1 MKGSSHAQL
10 LPADYAAAAN
20 TIRGLAMD
28 IVQKANSGH
37 PGMPMGM
44 ADVAAVLW
52 LKHLNT
58 SATDPLW
65 PGRDRFVLSC
75 GHGSALLYSLL
86 HLAGYPVSI
95 DDLKRFRQLG
105 SITPGH
111 PEFGRT
117 PGVETTTGPLGQG
130 IANAV
135 GMALARH
142 MLAARFDSADP
153 SWFNNYTYVFC
164 GDGDMMEGISHEAA
178 SLAGHLKLGRLIAFY
193 DSNKIS
199 IEGSTDAAF
208 TEDVAAR
215 FKAYG
220 WKILTVDGHDFDQI
234 DKAIRKAKRNL
245 DAPTLVVCQTVIG
258 KGSPNKAGTA
268 KSHGEPLGIDEVKL
282 AKQALGLPDA
292 DFHVP
297 EEVHALFERRN
308 AATRR
313 LAARWKHL
321 HKAALKA
328 SPEFAAR
335 WKAHFEPEFPDSL
348 EAALPSFEK
357 PTATRAASGTVI
369 QALAKALP
377 CFVGGSADLA
387 PSTKT
392 WIDGVP
398 AVKAGDFSG
407 RNLQFGVREHA
418 MAAIQNGMLYY
429 GGLRPFTATFFV
441 FSDYLRPA
449 ARVAAISHL
458 PAIYVFTHD
467 SFYVG
472 EDGPTHEPVEHIAAL
487 RAMPNMTV
495 IRPADPTETGAAWLA
510 ALRNTTGPTAL
521 LLTRQNLPVID
532 RVKYPAASMLAKG
545 AYTMVQTGEDKP
557 DLIILASGSE
567 VSLALKAAEQLADV
581 NVRVVNMPSWELF
594 AKQPKA
600 YRDAV
605 IDPAC
610 TRRLV
615 VEAATSFGWAKYA
628 GTHGTYV
635 TLDRYGDSAPYQDL
649 EKAFGFTVENVVAKA
664 RELLG

>member
-1 MKGSSHAQL
+1 MPRFSTAE
-10 LPADYAAAAN
+10 YTAAAN
-20 TIRGLAMD
+20 TLRGLSID

-58 SATDPLW
+58 TAANPLW
-65 PGRDRFVLSC
+65 PNRDRFVLSC

-86 HLAGYPVSI
+86 HLAGHPISM
-95 DDLKRFRQLG
+95 DDLKSFRQLG

-130 IANAV
+130 FANAV
-135 GMALARH
+135 GMAIAQH
-142 MLAARFDSADP
+142 MMAARFNTADET
-153 SWFNNYTYVFC
+153 WFDNYTYAFC

-178 SLAGHLKLGRLIAFY
+178 SLAGHLKLGRLVAFY
-193 DSNKIS
+193 DANEIS
-199 IEGSTDAAF
+199 IEGSTDVTF

-220 WKILTVDGHDFDQI
+220 WKVVATDGHDVDQI

-245 DAPTLVVCQTVIG
+245 DAPTLVVCRTVIG
-258 KGSPNKAGTA
+258 KGSPNKAGSA
-268 KSHGEPLGIDEVKL
+268 KSHGEPLGADEVKL
-282 AKQALGLPDA
+282 TKQALGLPEA

-297 EEVHALFERRN
+297 ESVYALFERRN

-313 LAARWKHL
+313 LSTRWTRL
-321 HKAALKA
+321 HKGAMQT

-335 WKAHFEPEFPDSL
+335 WKAYFEPEFPETL
-348 EAALPSFEK
+348 EAALPAFEK
-357 PTATRAASGTVI
+357 AAATRAASGVVI

-387 PSTKT
+387 PSNKS
-392 WIDGVP
+392 WIDGAA
-398 AVKAGDFSG
+398 AVQPGDFSG
-407 RNLQFGVREHA
+407 RNFQFGVREHA

-449 ARVAAISHL
+449 IRVAAISHL
-458 PAIYVFTHD
+458 PAVYVFTHD

-472 EDGPTHEPVEHIAAL
+472 EDGPTHEPVEHIASL

-510 ALRNTTGPTAL
+510 ALRNTTGPTAI

-532 RVKYPAASMLAKG
+532 RATHPAAAMLAKG
-545 AYTMVQTGEDKP
+545 AYTLSQTGDGTP

-567 VSLALKAAEQLADV
+567 VSLAMKAAEQLADV
-581 NVRVVNMPSWELF
+581 NVRIVNMPSWELF
-594 AKQPKA
+594 EKQPRA
-600 YRDAV
+600 YRDSV

-610 TRRLV
+610 ASRLV
-615 VEAATSFGWAKYA
+615 IEAASSFGWAKYA
-628 GTHGTYV
+628 GDRGAYV
-635 TLDRYGDSAPYQDL
+635 TLDRYGDSAPCADL
-649 EKAFGFTVENVVAKA
+649 EKAFGFTVDNVVAKA

>member
-1 MKGSSHAQL
+1 MRSFSSAE
-10 LPADYAAAAN
+10 YASAAN
-20 TIRGLAMD
+20 TLRGLAMD
-28 IVQKANSGH
+28 VVQKANSGH

-52 LKHLNT
+52 LKHLNA
-58 SATDPLW
+58 SAATPLW
-65 PGRDRFVLSC
+65 PNRDRFVLSC

-105 SITPGH
+105 SLTPGH

-142 MLAARFDSADP
+142 MMAARLDTPAQPWFD
-153 SWFNNYTYVFC
+153 NYTYVFC

-199 IEGSTDAAF
+199 IEGSTEVAF

-220 WKILTVDGHDFDQI
+220 WKVLAIDGHDFDQI

-245 DAPTLVVCQTVIG
+245 DAPTLVVCKTVIG
-258 KGSPNKAGTA
+258 KGSPNKAGSA
-268 KSHGEPLGIDEVKL
+268 KAHGEPLGADEVKL
-282 AKQALGLPDA
+282 AKQALGLPVDA

-297 EEVHALFERRN
+297 ESVYALFERRN

-313 LAARWKHL
+313 LASRWKRL
-321 HKAALKA
+321 HKEALKA

-335 WKAHFEPEFPDSL
+335 WKAHFEPEFSDAL

-357 PTATRAASGTVI
+357 PTATRAA
-369 QALAKALP
+369 
-377 CFVGGSADLA
+377 
-387 PSTKT
+387 
-392 WIDGVP
+392 
-398 AVKAGDFSG
+398 
-407 RNLQFGVREHA
+407 
-418 MAAIQNGMLYY
+418 
-429 GGLRPFTATFFV
+429 
-441 FSDYLRPA
+441 
-449 ARVAAISHL
+449 
-458 PAIYVFTHD
+458 
-467 SFYVG
+467 
-472 EDGPTHEPVEHIAAL
+472 
-487 RAMPNMTV
+487 
-495 IRPADPTETGAAWLA
+495 WLA
-510 ALRNTTGPTAL
+510 ALRNTTGPTAI

-532 RVKYPAASMLAKG
+532 RAKRPAAAMLAKG
-545 AYTMVQTGEDKP
+545 AYVLAQTGEGAP
-557 DLIILASGSE
+557 ELIILASGSE
-567 VSLALKAAEQLADV
+567 VSLALKAAEQLAGV

-594 AKQPKA
+594 EKQPKA

-610 TRRLV
+610 PRRLV
-615 VEAATSFGWAKYA
+615 VEAASSFGWAKYA
-628 GTHGTYV
+628 GDRGAYV

-664 RELLG
+664 RELLD

>member
-1 MKGSSHAQL
+1 MRSFSSAE
-10 LPADYAAAAN
+10 YASAAN
-20 TIRGLAMD
+20 TLRGLAMD
-28 IVQKANSGH
+28 VVQKANSGH

-52 LKHLNT
+52 LKHLNA
-58 SATDPLW
+58 SAATPLW
-65 PGRDRFVLSC
+65 PNRDRFVLSC

-105 SITPGH
+105 SLTPGH

-142 MLAARFDSADP
+142 MMAARLDTPAQPWFD
-153 SWFNNYTYVFC
+153 NYTYVFC

-199 IEGSTDAAF
+199 IEGSTEVSF

-220 WKILTVDGHDFDQI
+220 WKVLAIDGHDLDQI

-245 DAPTLVVCQTVIG
+245 DAPTLVVCKTVIG
-258 KGSPNKAGTA
+258 KGSPNKAGSA
-268 KSHGEPLGIDEVKL
+268 KAHGEPLGADEVKL
-282 AKQALGLPDA
+282 AKQALGLPVDA

-297 EEVHALFERRN
+297 ESVYALFERRN

-313 LAARWKHL
+313 LASRWKRL
-321 HKAALKA
+321 HKEALKA

-335 WKAHFEPEFPDSL
+335 WKAHFEPEFSDAL

-357 PTATRAASGTVI
+357 PTATRAASGAVI

-392 WIDGVP
+392 WIEGAA
-398 AVKAGDFSG
+398 AVKTGDFAG
-407 RNLQFGVREHA
+407 RNFQFGVREHA
-418 MAAIQNGMLYY
+418 MAAIQNGILYY
-429 GGLRPFTATFFV
+429 GGLRPFSATFFV

-458 PAIYVFTHD
+458 PAVYVFTHD

-510 ALRNTTGPTAL
+510 ALRNTTGPTAI

-532 RVKYPAASMLAKG
+532 RAKHPGAAMLAKG
-545 AYTMVQTGEDKP
+545 AYVLAQTGEGAP
-557 DLIILASGSE
+557 ELIILASGSE
-567 VSLALKAAEQLADV
+567 VSLALKAAEQLAGV

-594 AKQPKA
+594 EKQPKA

-610 TRRLV
+610 PRRLV
-615 VEAATSFGWAKYA
+615 VEAASSFGWAKYA
-628 GTHGTYV
+628 GDRGAYV